1 MSPAIHIY
9 IYTHDIVRSASK
21 MYLKKRE
28 LYIQACFHFA
38 VSKIELKGKNKRQI
52 LAKPLLE
59 H

>member
-52 LAKPLLE
+52 LA
-59 H
+59 